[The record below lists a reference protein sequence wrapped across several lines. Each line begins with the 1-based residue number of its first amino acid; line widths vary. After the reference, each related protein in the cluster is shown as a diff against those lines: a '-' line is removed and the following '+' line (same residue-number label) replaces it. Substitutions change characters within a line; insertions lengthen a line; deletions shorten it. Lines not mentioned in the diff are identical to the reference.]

1 MGTSLVL
8 KDRESVAVHQQ
19 VNGDLI
25 SVVRQRV
32 CGSSSAG

>member
-19 VNGDLI
+19 VNGDLF
-25 SVVRQRV
+25 SVERQRIR
-32 CGSSSAG
+32 GSSSTG